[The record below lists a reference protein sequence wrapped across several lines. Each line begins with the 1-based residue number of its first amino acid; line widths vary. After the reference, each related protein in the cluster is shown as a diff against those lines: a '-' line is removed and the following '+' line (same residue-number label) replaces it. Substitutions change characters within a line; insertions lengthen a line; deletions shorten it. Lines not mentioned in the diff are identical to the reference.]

1 MYEIQP
7 YTFSQARKL
16 GLYVKASQK
25 GNYKIDVF
33 NKDGEYLFSGGSM
46 GYSDYPTYLKEKG
59 KEYADERRRLYK
71 LRHTKETVRG
81 RIISALLW

>member
-1 MYEIQP
+1 MYDILP
-7 YTFSQARKL
+7 YTYKKAREL

-33 NKDGEYLFSGGSM
+33 NKDGEYLFSGGFL
-46 GYSDYPTYLKEKG
+46 GYSDYPHYLKERG
-59 KEYADERRRLYK
+59 KQYAEERRRLYK